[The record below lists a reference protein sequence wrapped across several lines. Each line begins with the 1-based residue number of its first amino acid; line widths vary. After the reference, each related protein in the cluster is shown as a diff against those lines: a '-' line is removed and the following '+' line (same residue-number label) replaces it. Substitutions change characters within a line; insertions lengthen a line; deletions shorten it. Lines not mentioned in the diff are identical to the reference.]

1 LPIAVI
7 APHLSEK
14 SCNYVDA
21 HWNLGLVLLIQGDF
35 KQGWI
40 GYQWRFKRKE
50 HKWPII
56 KTPMWQ
62 GEDIKGK
69 RIVLWNEQGLGDA
82 IQFVRYAQIVK
93 AKGAQVILAVQT
105 QLFRLFEQSLQEKYE
120 IVDHRTFDMSAYDQ
134 HASLLSLPGILGT
147 TLETIPNFS
156 YIQPQQHL
164 VLPDLDQQRHHRIG
178 IVWGSDKRNWQM
190 YKYKYCPVEFF
201 ASLLDL
207 DQVALY
213 SLQVGEDA
221 DQLNDSCIVNL
232 SPLINDFADTAS
244 LIAQLDLI
252 ITVDTAVAHLAGA
265 MGKRVWVVL
274 PYNCDWRWLLD
285 RQDSPWYPTM
295 RLFRQTKPG
304 NWQGVFNQV
313 KEQLRHFE

>member
-1 LPIAVI
+1 
-7 APHLSEK
+7 
-14 SCNYVDA
+14 
-21 HWNLGLVLLIQGDF
+21 
-35 KQGWI
+35 
-40 GYQWRFKRKE
+40 
-50 HKWPII
+50 
-56 KTPMWQ
+56 MWQ

-82 IQFVRYAQIVK
+82 IQFVRYARIVK

-120 IVDHRTFDMSAYDQ
+120 IVDHRTFDISAYDQ

-147 TLETIPNFS
+147 TLETIPDFS

-164 VLPDLDQQRHHRIG
+164 VLPDDDEHHRIG
-178 IVWGSDKRNWQM
+178 IVWGSDRRNWQM

-221 DQLNDSCIVNL
+221 DQLNDSRIVNL
-232 SPLINDFADTAS
+232 SSLISDFADTAS

-265 MGKRVWVVL
+265 MGKPVWVVL

-304 NWQGVFNQV
+304 DWQGVFNQV
-313 KEQLRHFE
+313 KEQLMSDR